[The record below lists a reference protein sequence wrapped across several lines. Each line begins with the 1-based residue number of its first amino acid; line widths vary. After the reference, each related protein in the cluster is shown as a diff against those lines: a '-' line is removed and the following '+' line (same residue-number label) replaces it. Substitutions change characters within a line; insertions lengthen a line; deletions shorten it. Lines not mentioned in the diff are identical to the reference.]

1 MTRADSVLADN
12 IINHFV
18 FVLDES
24 GSMHGHRQNLVKVA
38 DRQIANLAE
47 KSKEN
52 GQETR
57 VSIFSFSSWN
67 RIKCLVWDKDVLRL
81 PSIEKHY
88 NPDGQTALVDAMMKS
103 LDDVLTTSQIY
114 GDHSFVFYLLTDGG
128 ENDSRLHSS
137 FTLAKRLSGLPENV
151 TVAALVP
158 GSRELE
164 AVIRMGFHRGNTL
177 IWDSKTDEGLEEAHQ
192 NILRSSDSFMNLRT
206 TGVRSTTG
214 LFDMSAAAVNK
225 STIAAAGLSP
235 LDTNEYILT
244 TVVYGKNF
252 QDGDDW
258 ISNYTNNVLG
268 HQYVSGR
275 GFYQLTLAPV
285 KVQIQK
291 DIAIVEK
298 KSGAVYVGKNAR
310 ALLGLPGNLEV
321 TLRASQNPDYD
332 IFIQSTSPNRK
343 LLHGQKYLY
352 LTPVVTYTK
361 GAPVVTPKAQP
372 KVAQMPLSPKTVAR
386 RAAAAPVKV
395 KTSTKA
401 KADLNAPVYPGKSG
415 KAAWA
420 GRTCPT
426 CHVGVNK
433 RCLNG
438 ATGHPMEKP
447 HILRKI

>member
-1 MTRADSVLADN
+1 MTRPVSVLDDN

-24 GSMHGHRQNLVKVA
+24 GSMIDHRKNLVKVA

-47 KSKEN
+47 KSQKN

-57 VSIFSFSSWN
+57 VSIFSFSNWTN
-67 RIKCLVWDKDVLRL
+67 IKCLVWDKDVLRL

-88 NPDGQTALVDAMMKS
+88 NPGGNTALVDAMMKS
-103 LDDVLTTSQIY
+103 LDDVFTTSQIY

-128 ENDSRLHSS
+128 ENDSRKYRS
-137 FTLAKRLSGLPENV
+137 FDLASRLSHLPENC

-158 GSRELE
+158 GNKELE
-164 AVIRMGFHRGNTL
+164 AVVRMGFHRGNSL
-177 IWDSKTDEGLEEAHQ
+177 IWDSTTEEGLERAHQ
-192 NILRSSDSFMNLRT
+192 SILQSADHFMDLRT
-206 TGVRSTTG
+206 TGVHSTKT
-214 LFDMSAAAVNK
+214 LFDMSANAVNK
-225 STIAAAGLSP
+225 STIVAAGLTP

-244 TVVYGKNF
+244 TVVYDQRKF

-258 ISNYTNNVLG
+258 ISTYTTNVLG

-298 KSGAVYVGKNAR
+298 KSGMVYTGKNAR
-310 ALLGLPGNLEV
+310 ALLGLPENLEV

-352 LTPVVTYTK
+352 LTPQITYTK
-361 GAPVVTPKAQP
+361 GQSVVKPKAQP

-386 RAAAAPVKV
+386 RAAA
-395 KTSTKA
+395 
-401 KADLNAPVYPGKSG
+401 
-415 KAAWA
+415 
-420 GRTCPT
+420 
-426 CHVGVNK
+426 
-433 RCLNG
+433 
-438 ATGHPMEKP
+438 
-447 HILRKI
+447 